1 MKRSFGN
8 ANAAQKR
15 RFDAIKEAGC
25 VVCRHYLNMMSM
37 PEIHHLTDS
46 GRAISHDATVG
57 LCSWHHRG
65 VQAEGWNS
73 HAMEAVFGPSYQR
86 SKRAFVERFG
96 DNDTLLRIQS
106 EILGQ

>member
-15 RFDAIKEAGC
+15 RFDAIKDAGC
-25 VVCRHYLNMMSM
+25 VVCRRHLNVLTM

-46 GRAISHDATVG
+46 GRAISHDHTVG
-57 LCSWHHRG
+57 LCQWHHRG
-65 VQAEGWNS
+65 VQEPGWS
-73 HAMEAVFGPSYQR
+73 SREMERVFGPSYQR

-96 DNDTLLRIQS
+96 DNDTLLRIQN
-106 EILGQ
+106 EILAR